1 MHQFGVFG
9 RQINKKYSESKL
21 YTYLKLLNIVIFE
34 SRKKFLFLHQ
44 RYSYEVVLV
53 GDQFKMYAIFEAPVV
68 L

>member
-34 SRKKFLFLHQ
+34 SRKKNLFLRQ
-44 RYSYEVVLV
+44 RYSHEVVLV